1 LSQKIIIDMAAD
13 RAAYIDQSQSLNIH
27 IEQPT
32 MGKISSVHF
41 YGWKKVRYLYN
52 CENLNHFN

>member
-1 LSQKIIIDMAAD
+1 MAAD

-52 CENLNHFN
+52 YKNLNHFN